1 MEQSD
6 LIRKGLGLTIEIP
19 FSLRYNNT
27 ISIESTPFCEV
38 SLDTAKLKSQVVGE
52 IDTRCQ
58 QIISLSLKIHSKPEL
73 AFHEVKAAE
82 WLTGY
87 LEDNGFAVER
97 GICELPTAF
106 RASYGSG
113 QPVIAI
119 LAEYDALP
127 KVGHACGH
135 NLIAACAAGAGV
147 ASKLAVDRFGGSV
160 VVIGT
165 PGEELYGGKAI
176 MVERGAF
183 DGVDIAMIMHP
194 GVVDV
199 AVTRSLAC
207 QTLDV
212 EFIGRSAH
220 AAAQP
225 EAGINALEAMIQ
237 SFTAINSLRQHIKDS
252 ARIHGIITDGG
263 EAPNIVPAHSAGT
276 FIVRAEENDY
286 LDELKEKVINCFTG
300 AAKASGAK
308 LKYKWGEVRYA
319 SMRNNMTLA
328 ETFGYNMQTLGRMML
343 LVNPGRS
350 SGSTDMGNV
359 SHQVPSIH
367 PYVAIA
373 LSDIL
378 IHSSQFALAAV
389 SDEGIKGLLDAAK
402 AMAMTVV
409 DLLANP
415 KTVTRIK
422 EEFGTGE

>member
-1 MEQSD
+1 
-6 LIRKGLGLTIEIP
+6 
-19 FSLRYNNT
+19 
-27 ISIESTPFCEV
+27 
-38 SLDTAKLKSQVVGE
+38 
-52 IDTRCQ
+52 
-58 QIISLSLKIHSKPEL
+58 
-73 AFHEVKAAE
+73 
-82 WLTGY
+82 
-87 LEDNGFAVER
+87 
-97 GICELPTAF
+97 
-106 RASYGSG
+106 
-113 QPVIAI
+113 
-119 LAEYDALP
+119 
-127 KVGHACGH
+127 
-135 NLIAACAAGAGV
+135 
-147 ASKLAVDRFGGSV
+147 LAVDRFGGSV

-286 LDELKEKVINCFTG
+286 LDELKDKVINCFTG
-300 AAKASGAK
+300 AANASGAK

-328 ETFGYNMQTLGRMML
+328 EIFGHNMQTLGRKML
-343 LVNPGRS
+343 LVNPERS

-373 LSDIL
+373 PPDIL
-378 IHSSQFALAAV
+378 IHSRQFAEAAV
-389 SDEGIKGLLDAAK
+389 SEDGIKGLLDAAK

-409 DLLANP
+409 DLLANHE
-415 KTVTRIK
+415 TVTRVK
-422 EEFGTGE
+422 EEFGTGS